1 MERCSALHSFL
12 WHLMAT
18 NDIRSLFAHLM
29 AFNDKTLYD
38 LSFSSRQTAIV
49 IQGIYARMPFNV
61 IFVCRAI
68 IFPFFINLSIYHFY
82 PPLLKMI
89 KMIKMIKTTATK
101 SPYSRYEAGPN
112 EWPCSPSPAPSCRI
126 ILNRSAVY
134 LTAPDARCR

>member
-68 IFPFFINLSIYHFY
+68 ILPFFYQFINLSLL
-82 PPLLKMI
+82 PPSVKNDKNDKNDKNYGNKITLFSLRSRPERMALL
-89 KMIKMIKTTATK
+89 TFTCA
-101 SPYSRYEAGPN
+101 E
-112 EWPCSPSPAPSCRI
+112 
-126 ILNRSAVY
+126 L
-134 LTAPDARCR
+134 

>member
-1 MERCSALHSFL
+1 
-12 WHLMAT
+12 MAT

-68 IFPFFINLSIYHFY
+68 IFPIFPFFIFLSLFNT
-82 PPLLKMI
+82 PLKTI
-89 KMIKMIKTTATK
+89 KTIKTIKTTA
-101 SPYSRYEAGPN
+101 A
-112 EWPCSPSPAPSCRI
+112 
-126 ILNRSAVY
+126 
-134 LTAPDARCR
+134 